1 MELVESVVVDERVVV
16 VVVDERVVVAV
27 DGAAEV
33 PGPDANSRTT
43 LTQSMTPVIMC
54 NPLLAVFLI
63 IKFPSIG
70 KY

>member
-1 MELVESVVVDERVVV
+1 MVLAEAVVVDERVVV
-16 VVVDERVVVAV
+16 VVDERVVVEV

-33 PGPDANSRTT
+33 PGPEANSRTT
-43 LTQSMTPVIMC
+43 LTQSISPVIIC
-54 NPLLAVFLI
+54 NPFPPVFLI